1 MNTLKCP
8 VCGAYIRE
16 TERTE
21 RLLKRVEKWR
31 QDHAVTQKDLAGR
44 LGMTPQQLNDII
56 KGRTQLTG
64 EQALHLQEIINT
76 KPKRRHR

>member
-1 MNTLKCP
+1 MGTPLLISEGMSP
-8 VCGAYIRE
+8 
-16 TERTE
+16 ERTE

-31 QDHAVTQKDLAGR
+31 KDYAVTQKDLARR

-64 EQALHLQEIINT
+64 EQALHLEEIISS
-76 KPKRRHR
+76 KPRKRE